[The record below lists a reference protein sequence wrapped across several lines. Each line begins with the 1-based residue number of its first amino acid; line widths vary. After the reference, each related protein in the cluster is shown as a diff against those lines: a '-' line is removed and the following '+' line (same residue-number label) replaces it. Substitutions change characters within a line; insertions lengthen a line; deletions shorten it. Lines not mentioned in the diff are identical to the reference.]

1 MRLCKAF
8 ANGSSAKIKF
18 SKSQLTKMMQSR
30 GFIELMDKMFGP
42 AISVALEV
50 PGIINSIDKGKN
62 IPKVVLDAG
71 CNLKINEVNITTKL
85 SILLRG

>member
-1 MRLCKAF
+1 
-8 ANGSSAKIKF
+8 
-18 SKSQLTKMMQSR
+18 
-30 GFIELMDKMFGP
+30 MDKMFGP

-71 CNLKINEVNITTKL
+71 CNLKINKVNITTKL